1 MFKNK
6 RGQGLSVNTIIILV
20 LAIFVLVLI
29 VLALTGGFG
38 NFLEW
43 MGSIFGGSGL
53 SVQKAALKCDG
64 YCNSY
69 QTTGQDLFAEKY
81 CTEELGVDIDGD
93 KKVDE
98 ILFCDEIS
106 ASSCNTITDH
116 TFENGLVGCVA
127 F

>member
-1 MFKNK
+1 MKMNK

-69 QTTGQDLFAEKY
+69 QTTGQDVFAEKY
-81 CTEELGVDIDGD
+81 CTDLIDIDIDGD
-93 KKVDE
+93 KKTDE
-98 ILFCDEIS
+98 TLYCDEIA
-106 ASSCNTITDH
+106 ASSCAAITGH
-116 TFENGLVGCVA
+116 TFDSGDVGCSA